1 MNTRFQDPDVLLGR
15 ASAFVY
21 TLFKEKLPETI
32 LYHSYQHTVDV
43 AREADR
49 IGRKAGLDDADQV
62 LVTLAAWF
70 HDVGFTETYD
80 DHEEA
85 GARIATAYLQEQ
97 GLAPE
102 QVDEVVRLI
111 RSTHAAREPQDLCEE
126 VLHDADLAH
135 VGKSKRFFEYSERL
149 RREWEVHRGLRYTD
163 QEWAETQLEFL
174 SNTTFR
180 TKAGRARF
188 EEKKQRNLLRVQ
200 QQLAALLDR
209 EKPVP
214 VPDAAKEVPA
224 RGIET
229 MFRTNYRNHIN
240 LSAIADSKAN
250 IMISVNAILMSIIV
264 SFISTR
270 LQADPWLMV
279 PATAMLLT
287 SLAAVVFAILSA
299 RPKVTSQVYTLED
312 IRQNRANI
320 LFFGNFVNLR
330 LREFNVGMK
339 EIMSDKDRLYD
350 SMIQDLYSLGLVL
363 SKKYRLLW
371 LSYTVF
377 MAGLILTVALF
388 LTFYFLA

>member
-49 IGRKAGLDDADQV
+49 LGRKAGLDDADQV

-135 VGKSKRFFEYSERL
+135 VG
-149 RREWEVHRGLRYTD
+149 
-163 QEWAETQLEFL
+163 
-174 SNTTFR
+174 
-180 TKAGRARF
+180 
-188 EEKKQRNLLRVQ
+188 
-200 QQLAALLDR
+200 
-209 EKPVP
+209 
-214 VPDAAKEVPA
+214 
-224 RGIET
+224 
-229 MFRTNYRNHIN
+229 
-240 LSAIADSKAN
+240 
-250 IMISVNAILMSIIV
+250 
-264 SFISTR
+264 
-270 LQADPWLMV
+270 
-279 PATAMLLT
+279 
-287 SLAAVVFAILSA
+287 
-299 RPKVTSQVYTLED
+299 
-312 IRQNRANI
+312 
-320 LFFGNFVNLR
+320 
-330 LREFNVGMK
+330 
-339 EIMSDKDRLYD
+339 
-350 SMIQDLYSLGLVL
+350 
-363 SKKYRLLW
+363 
-371 LSYTVF
+371 
-377 MAGLILTVALF
+377 
-388 LTFYFLA
+388 